1 MVSKNNYSEKMRK
14 IRPQKQR
21 FSIRKF
27 TVGAASVLIGLTFM
41 GVNNQEAQAD
51 TTVAPE
57 ESVKVE
63 SSTASD
69 ITETMDNVVNTED
82 QSVSTANQAEVM
94 SVEENNEV
102 ENDGTASGETGNEE
116 VKNDRSISAVET
128 NNVEEQTTNEAVT
141 YNAASTN
148 EDAAVNN
155 QNTNTTEINSVE
167 NTTPVEEVQVAENV
181 EENTAPGDVQ
191 PVETTESNIAS
202 VEETQAVENV
212 ETNTVPVEADQPI
225 ENVEDST
232 ISVEEVAPIED
243 ETKVENEAS
252 PIEESAVKENTTIQS
267 NAKEVQSKASVT
279 IQGTDADNY
288 PKKAGDLID
297 DNRYIYQILTL
308 NGTWNED
315 QPYSSN
321 KKLVLSV
328 NRNNLADENLYAYVT
343 DNGFTKILS
352 THTIQAGHFKNI
364 EVNNRKFLVINSGK
378 SNITINESET
388 SVGNAS
394 TVVGSTRIEYCLG
407 NSTDIDASSI
417 GEIIPVHTEQSVIK
431 YYYRDKDGKLVE
443 IPGTDKYP
451 NVNVSGWTGQEF
463 VVNSVD
469 QYKHLIDG
477 FYLDDSNIP
486 TGSFTGTL
494 SQFGDG
500 SYYKKVYYK
509 STNLTEGTIS
519 QLGVDFT
526 VVYRQIDASG
536 KMEVL
541 MYDGSNMT
549 KVIERQEVEA
559 GQSVKFSHNNYTAR
573 NPFVTDSAHEVQ
585 FVYKELGSLILV
597 DENGKE
603 IHPSVKFNNDKDDP
617 TKAGLTYTPVIEG
630 YITDIEFVT
639 PEDPGKDIKVVYR
652 LREDAKAT
660 ITIVDLDNLE
670 NNGGKV
676 AELNATGKVYSVIN
690 FVDLSTTLQDL
701 IDRGYV
707 VISND
712 FKPGTKFDVKDLEF
726 KIELKHGLEEINES
740 QSVDK
745 IINYV
750 DGVGNKLHDSVT
762 QTAIFKTNGYRDKV
776 TGKIVEV
783 TEVEHDDG
791 YLIAIEI
798 TNKDA
803 SLQWTSKTDVFES
816 IKSPDIVGYTTTQK
830 WSTADKV
837 DQDVKHR
844 VENIVYDKKA
854 QVGTITFW
862 DETSNKQLGST
873 INIAGNYREVINY
886 QIIEN
891 VLNSIKDYENNNYIL
906 VSNPLTYATT
916 FGDAEYNPGCN
927 DFRVILKHKI
937 AENTQNKE
945 VNRVIT
951 YVYADGP
958 NKDQEAANSVTQKV
972 TFIGTGQYD
981 FVDKAWIGDIVWTT
995 EAGDMNYTFA
1005 PVESPKVTGYGADRG
1020 IVEAKI
1026 VSGSSDN
1033 ITEEV
1038 LYYANQTGA
1047 SIQYIDDVTGLV
1059 IGRDEV
1065 QGKVDHQINWKQN
1078 HENVLNLF
1086 IESGYKLVSSDYEFG
1101 KDYYYS
1107 ADEAKNNFTIHLTRD
1122 LIIIDPTNPDSPA
1135 YGSED
1140 YIKEVIQEIQY
1151 VFENGSTAAESNKQ
1165 NIKFTAYGVVDKT
1178 TGKYVVL
1185 DENGKIVV
1193 DENKQPIEGTLTWKA
1208 DITDPKFAEVISPTL
1223 AGYTADKTWV
1233 SGSSV
1238 TENTPNKVIVVT
1250 YTANAA
1256 NAEIIYVDETTGKQL
1271 ETAVV
1276 DGKYNETINYSTAD
1290 KIKYYESL
1298 GYELVK
1304 DGYVGG
1310 EFGEDTKTF
1319 YVTFKHGIVVVN
1331 PETPGKPD
1339 EPINPDN
1346 PDGPKYPADSAN
1358 LNKDVTN
1365 TIHYVYADGTTAKP
1379 SHTQTLTFV
1388 GSGVIDK
1395 VTGQY
1400 VEVDEN
1406 GNVKLDENGNPIPG
1420 KLTWTASDGT
1430 TFIEVVS
1437 PTIVGYTP
1445 DKGVVN
1451 AVEGI
1456 NQDSKNLETTV
1467 IYTAN
1472 AANAEIIYVDE
1483 TTGKQLETAVVDG
1496 KYNETINYSTA
1507 DKIKYYESLGY
1518 ELVKDGYVGGEF
1530 GEDTKTFY
1538 VTFKHGVVHVHPDNP
1553 GKPGENIN
1561 PGGDV
1566 KYPTDSGVLNKDVTH
1581 TVHYVYADGT
1591 TAKPS
1596 HTQTLTFVGSGV
1608 IDKVTGQYVEVDE
1621 NGNVKLD
1628 ENGNPIPG
1636 KLTWTASDGTT
1647 FIEVVSPTI
1656 VGYTPDKGVVN
1667 AVEGINQD
1675 SKNSET
1681 TVIYTANAAKAEII
1695 YVDETTGKQL
1705 ETAVV
1710 NGKYNE
1716 TINYST
1722 LDKINYYESLG
1733 YELVKDGYIGGEFG
1747 EDTKTFYVR
1756 FKHGTVVV
1764 NPEAP
1769 GKPDEPINPD
1779 NPDGPKYPADSANLN
1794 KDVTN
1799 TIHYVYADGTTAKP
1813 SHTQTLTFVG
1823 SGVIDKVTG
1832 QYVEV
1837 DENGNVKLDE
1847 NGNPI
1852 PGKLTWTA
1860 SDGTTFIEVVSP
1872 TIVGYTPD
1880 KGVVNAVEGINQDS
1894 KNLETTVIY
1903 TANAANAEIIY
1914 VDETTGKQLETAV
1927 VDGKYNETINYST
1940 ADKIKYYES
1949 LGYEL
1954 VKDGYVGGEFGE
1966 DTKTF
1971 YVTFKHGTVTVTPD
1985 DKFTEEDPINPD
1997 NPDGP
2002 KYPFDSIALDKTIT
2016 RTIKYVY
2023 ADGTKAKDDVVQKL
2037 RFRGTAIID
2046 KVTGEVIILD
2056 KNGRKISDGIK
2067 WTALDGTTF
2076 IQVISPDIAGYT
2088 PDRKEIG
2095 SLENVDNNTDDII
2108 ETVVY
2113 NKDIVDPEEPKDP
2126 VYPEEPKDPVDP
2138 VDPEEPKDPEDPEDS
2153 KVPVQAET
2161 PTESTN
2167 DAPILPDQLST
2178 NTTIKEV
2185 ATVETKESGKAEAAT
2200 TEDVSLPQTGHK
2212 HSNAGLI
2219 GLGLA
2224 TIASLLGLAGTRKRK
2239 KD

>member
-69 ITETMDNVVNTED
+69 ITETMDNVVNTEE
-82 QSVSTANQAEVM
+82 QSISTTDNQTEVM
-94 SVEENNEV
+94 SAEENNEV
-102 ENDGTASGETGNEE
+102 ENDVTASGETGNEE
-116 VKNDRSISAVET
+116 VKNDRSIS
-128 NNVEEQTTNEAVT
+128 
-141 YNAASTN
+141 S
-148 EDAAVNN
+148 
-155 QNTNTTEINSVE
+155 
-167 NTTPVEEVQVAENV
+167 
-181 EENTAPGDVQ
+181 
-191 PVETTESNIAS
+191 
-202 VEETQAVENV
+202 
-212 ETNTVPVEADQPI
+212 VEADQPI
-225 ENVEDST
+225 E
-232 ISVEEVAPIED
+232 A

-252 PIEESAVKENTTIQS
+252 PIEESVVKENITIQS
-267 NAKEVQSKASVT
+267 NAKEVQSKAAVT
-279 IQGTDADNY
+279 ILGTDADNY
-288 PKKAGDLID
+288 PKKAGDLIG
-297 DNRYIYQILTL
+297 DNRYIYQILNL
-308 NGTWNED
+308 NGTSFV
-315 QPYSSN
+315 SSDN
-321 KKLVLSV
+321 KKLILSV
-328 NRNNLADENLYAYVT
+328 NRNNLSDDNLYAYVT
-343 DNGFTKILS
+343 DNSFTEILS

-364 EVNNRKFLVINSGK
+364 EVVNGWHTVKFLVVNSGK
-378 SNITINESET
+378 SNISINGSET
-388 SVGNAS
+388 PVGNAS

-407 NSTDIDASSI
+407 NSTSIDASSI
-417 GEIIPVHTEQSVIK
+417 GEIIPVYTEQSVIK
-431 YYYRDKDGKLVE
+431 YYYNQNGNLIE

-451 NVNVSGWTGQEF
+451 NVNVSGWTGQGF
-463 VVNSVD
+463 IVDNVD
-469 QYKHLIDG
+469 QYKQLING
-477 FYLDDSNIP
+477 FYLDASKLP

-500 SYYKKVYYK
+500 SYYKKVYYSAGDK
-509 STNLTEGTIS
+509 NEGTID
-519 QLGVDFT
+519 QLTVDFT
-526 VVYRQIDASG
+526 VVYRQIDATG

-541 MYDGSNMT
+541 MYDGKDMT
-549 KVIERQEVEA
+549 KVIESHTVEA
-559 GQSVKFSHNNYTAR
+559 GKSVNFSHNNYTAR

-630 YITDIEFVT
+630 YIADIEFVT

-740 QSVDK
+740 QSVNK

-981 FVDKAWIGDIVWTT
+981 SVDKAWISDIVWTT

-1185 DENGKIVV
+1185 DESGKIVV
-1193 DENKQPIEGTLTWKA
+1193 DENKQPIEGTLTWTA
-1208 DITDPKFAEVISPTL
+1208 DVTDPKFAEVISPTL

-1319 YVTFKHGIVVVN
+1319 YVTFKHG
-1331 PETPGKPD
+1331 
-1339 EPINPDN
+1339 
-1346 PDGPKYPADSAN
+1346 
-1358 LNKDVTN
+1358 
-1365 TIHYVYADGTTAKP
+1365 
-1379 SHTQTLTFV
+1379 
-1388 GSGVIDK
+1388 
-1395 VTGQY
+1395 
-1400 VEVDEN
+1400 
-1406 GNVKLDENGNPIPG
+1406 
-1420 KLTWTASDGT
+1420 
-1430 TFIEVVS
+1430 
-1437 PTIVGYTP
+1437 
-1445 DKGVVN
+1445 
-1451 AVEGI
+1451 
-1456 NQDSKNLETTV
+1456 
-1467 IYTAN
+1467 
-1472 AANAEIIYVDE
+1472 
-1483 TTGKQLETAVVDG
+1483 
-1496 KYNETINYSTA
+1496 
-1507 DKIKYYESLGY
+1507 
-1518 ELVKDGYVGGEF
+1518 
-1530 GEDTKTFY
+1530 
-1538 VTFKHGVVHVHPDNP
+1538 
-1553 GKPGENIN
+1553 
-1561 PGGDV
+1561 
-1566 KYPTDSGVLNKDVTH
+1566 
-1581 TVHYVYADGT
+1581 
-1591 TAKPS
+1591 
-1596 HTQTLTFVGSGV
+1596 
-1608 IDKVTGQYVEVDE
+1608 
-1621 NGNVKLD
+1621 
-1628 ENGNPIPG
+1628 
-1636 KLTWTASDGTT
+1636 
-1647 FIEVVSPTI
+1647 
-1656 VGYTPDKGVVN
+1656 
-1667 AVEGINQD
+1667 
-1675 SKNSET
+1675 
-1681 TVIYTANAAKAEII
+1681 
-1695 YVDETTGKQL
+1695 
-1705 ETAVV
+1705 
-1710 NGKYNE
+1710 
-1716 TINYST
+1716 
-1722 LDKINYYESLG
+1722 
-1733 YELVKDGYIGGEFG
+1733 
-1747 EDTKTFYVR
+1747 
-1756 FKHGTVVV
+1756 TVVV

-1860 SDGTTFIEVVSP
+1860 SDGTTFVEVVSP

-1880 KGVVNAVEGINQDS
+1880 KGVVNAVEGIN
-1894 KNLETTVIY
+1894 
-1903 TANAANAEIIY
+1903 
-1914 VDETTGKQLETAV
+1914 
-1927 VDGKYNETINYST
+1927 
-1940 ADKIKYYES
+1940 
-1949 LGYEL
+1949 
-1954 VKDGYVGGEFGE
+1954 
-1966 DTKTF
+1966 
-1971 YVTFKHGTVTVTPD
+1971 
-1985 DKFTEEDPINPD
+1985 
-1997 NPDGP
+1997 
-2002 KYPFDSIALDKTIT
+2002 
-2016 RTIKYVY
+2016 
-2023 ADGTKAKDDVVQKL
+2023 
-2037 RFRGTAIID
+2037 
-2046 KVTGEVIILD
+2046 
-2056 KNGRKISDGIK
+2056 
-2067 WTALDGTTF
+2067 
-2076 IQVISPDIAGYT
+2076 
-2088 PDRKEIG
+2088 
-2095 SLENVDNNTDDII
+2095 
-2108 ETVVY
+2108 
-2113 NKDIVDPEEPKDP
+2113 
-2126 VYPEEPKDPVDP
+2126 
-2138 VDPEEPKDPEDPEDS
+2138 
-2153 KVPVQAET
+2153 
-2161 PTESTN
+2161 
-2167 DAPILPDQLST
+2167 
-2178 NTTIKEV
+2178 
-2185 ATVETKESGKAEAAT
+2185 
-2200 TEDVSLPQTGHK
+2200 
-2212 HSNAGLI
+2212 
-2219 GLGLA
+2219 
-2224 TIASLLGLAGTRKRK
+2224 
-2239 KD
+2239 

>member
-1 MVSKNNYSEKMRK
+1 M
-14 IRPQKQR
+14 
-21 FSIRKF
+21 
-27 TVGAASVLIGLTFM
+27 
-41 GVNNQEAQAD
+41 
-51 TTVAPE
+51 
-57 ESVKVE
+57 
-63 SSTASD
+63 
-69 ITETMDNVVNTED
+69 
-82 QSVSTANQAEVM
+82 
-94 SVEENNEV
+94 
-102 ENDGTASGETGNEE
+102 
-116 VKNDRSISAVET
+116 
-128 NNVEEQTTNEAVT
+128 
-141 YNAASTN
+141 
-148 EDAAVNN
+148 
-155 QNTNTTEINSVE
+155 
-167 NTTPVEEVQVAENV
+167 
-181 EENTAPGDVQ
+181 
-191 PVETTESNIAS
+191 
-202 VEETQAVENV
+202 
-212 ETNTVPVEADQPI
+212 
-225 ENVEDST
+225 
-232 ISVEEVAPIED
+232 
-243 ETKVENEAS
+243 
-252 PIEESAVKENTTIQS
+252 
-267 NAKEVQSKASVT
+267 
-279 IQGTDADNY
+279 
-288 PKKAGDLID
+288 
-297 DNRYIYQILTL
+297 
-308 NGTWNED
+308 
-315 QPYSSN
+315 
-321 KKLVLSV
+321 
-328 NRNNLADENLYAYVT
+328 
-343 DNGFTKILS
+343 
-352 THTIQAGHFKNI
+352 
-364 EVNNRKFLVINSGK
+364 
-378 SNITINESET
+378 
-388 SVGNAS
+388 
-394 TVVGSTRIEYCLG
+394 
-407 NSTDIDASSI
+407 
-417 GEIIPVHTEQSVIK
+417 
-431 YYYRDKDGKLVE
+431 
-443 IPGTDKYP
+443 
-451 NVNVSGWTGQEF
+451 
-463 VVNSVD
+463 
-469 QYKHLIDG
+469 
-477 FYLDDSNIP
+477 
-486 TGSFTGTL
+486 
-494 SQFGDG
+494 
-500 SYYKKVYYK
+500 
-509 STNLTEGTIS
+509 
-519 QLGVDFT
+519 
-526 VVYRQIDASG
+526 
-536 KMEVL
+536 
-541 MYDGSNMT
+541 
-549 KVIERQEVEA
+549 
-559 GQSVKFSHNNYTAR
+559 
-573 NPFVTDSAHEVQ
+573 
-585 FVYKELGSLILV
+585 
-597 DENGKE
+597 
-603 IHPSVKFNNDKDDP
+603 
-617 TKAGLTYTPVIEG
+617 
-630 YITDIEFVT
+630 
-639 PEDPGKDIKVVYR
+639 
-652 LREDAKAT
+652 
-660 ITIVDLDNLE
+660 
-670 NNGGKV
+670 
-676 AELNATGKVYSVIN
+676 
-690 FVDLSTTLQDL
+690 
-701 IDRGYV
+701 
-707 VISND
+707 
-712 FKPGTKFDVKDLEF
+712 
-726 KIELKHGLEEINES
+726 
-740 QSVDK
+740 
-745 IINYV
+745 
-750 DGVGNKLHDSVT
+750 
-762 QTAIFKTNGYRDKV
+762 
-776 TGKIVEV
+776 
-783 TEVEHDDG
+783 
-791 YLIAIEI
+791 
-798 TNKDA
+798 
-803 SLQWTSKTDVFES
+803 
-816 IKSPDIVGYTTTQK
+816 
-830 WSTADKV
+830 
-837 DQDVKHR
+837 
-844 VENIVYDKKA
+844 
-854 QVGTITFW
+854 
-862 DETSNKQLGST
+862 
-873 INIAGNYREVINY
+873 
-886 QIIEN
+886 
-891 VLNSIKDYENNNYIL
+891 
-906 VSNPLTYATT
+906 
-916 FGDAEYNPGCN
+916 
-927 DFRVILKHKI
+927 
-937 AENTQNKE
+937 
-945 VNRVIT
+945 IT

-958 NKDQEAANSVTQKV
+958 NKGQEAANSVTQKV

-995 EAGDMNYTFA
+995 EAGDINYTFA

-1165 NIKFTAYGVVDKT
+1165 HINFTAYGVVDKT

-1193 DENKQPIEGTLTWKA
+1193 DENKQPIEGTLTWTA
-1208 DITDPKFAEVISPTL
+1208 DVTDPKFAEVISPTL

-1271 ETAVV
+1271 ENVVV

-1319 YVTFKHGIVVVN
+1319 YVTFKHGTVVVN

-1365 TIHYVYADGTTAKP
+1365 TIHYVYADGTIAKP

-1406 GNVKLDENGNPIPG
+1406 GNVKFDADGNPIPG
-1420 KLTWTASDGT
+1420 KLTWTANDGT

-1472 AANAEIIYVDE
+1472 AAKAEIIYVDE

-1518 ELVKDGYVGGEF
+1518 KLVKDGYVGGEF

-1596 HTQTLTFVGSGV
+1596 HTQTLTFIGSGV
-1608 IDKVTGQYVEVDE
+1608 IDKVTGQYIEVDE
-1621 NGNVKLD
+1621 
-1628 ENGNPIPG
+1628 
-1636 KLTWTASDGTT
+1636 T
-1647 FIEVVSPTI
+1647 
-1656 VGYTPDKGVVN
+1656 
-1667 AVEGINQD
+1667 
-1675 SKNSET
+1675 
-1681 TVIYTANAAKAEII
+1681 
-1695 YVDETTGKQL
+1695 
-1705 ETAVV
+1705 
-1710 NGKYNE
+1710 
-1716 TINYST
+1716 
-1722 LDKINYYESLG
+1722 
-1733 YELVKDGYIGGEFG
+1733 
-1747 EDTKTFYVR
+1747 
-1756 FKHGTVVV
+1756 
-1764 NPEAP
+1764 
-1769 GKPDEPINPD
+1769 
-1779 NPDGPKYPADSANLN
+1779 
-1794 KDVTN
+1794 
-1799 TIHYVYADGTTAKP
+1799 
-1813 SHTQTLTFVG
+1813 
-1823 SGVIDKVTG
+1823 
-1832 QYVEV
+1832 
-1837 DENGNVKLDE
+1837 GNVKLDE

-1894 KNLETTVIY
+1894 KNLETTVVY
-1903 TANAANAEIIY
+1903 TANAAKAEIIY
-1914 VDETTGKQLETAV
+1914 VDESTGKQLENVV

-1971 YVTFKHGTVTVTPD
+1971 YVTFKHGTVVVNPETPGKPDEPINPDNPDGPKYPADSANLNKDVTNTIHYVYADGTIAKPSHTQTLTFVGSGVIDKVTGQYVEVDENGNVKFDADGNPIPGKLTWTANDGTTFIEVVSPTIVGYTPDKGVVNAVEGINQDSKNLETTVVYTANAAKAEIIYVDESTGKQLENVVVDGKYNETINYSTADKINYYESLGYELVKDGYVGGEFGEDTKTFYVTFKHGTVTVTPD
-1985 DKFTEEDPINPD
+1985 DRFTEEDPINPD

-2126 VYPEEPKDPVDP
+2126 VDPEEPKDPVDP
-2138 VDPEEPKDPEDPEDS
+2138 EEPKDPVDPEEPEEPTDPEEPEEPKDPEDPEDS

-2185 ATVETKESGKAEAAT
+2185 ATVENKESGKVEAAT

>member
-69 ITETMDNVVNTED
+69 ITETMDNVVNTEE
-82 QSVSTANQAEVM
+82 QSISTTDNQTEVM
-94 SVEENNEV
+94 SAEENNEV
-102 ENDGTASGETGNEE
+102 ENDVTASGETGNEE
-116 VKNDRSISAVET
+116 VKNDRSISSVET
-128 NNVEEQTTNEAVT
+128 DNVDKQATNEVVT
-141 YNAASTN
+141 YNAESINGDT
-148 EDAAVNN
+148 AVKN
-155 QNTNTTEINSVE
+155 QNTNTTETNLVE
-167 NTTPVEEVQVAENV
+167 NTTPVEEAQAV
-181 EENTAPGDVQ
+181 EDVEKNAASVDVQ
-191 PVETTESNIAS
+191 PVESVESNTVS
-202 VEETQAVENV
+202 VEETQPAEKVEN
-212 ETNTVPVEADQPI
+212 NTVSVEADQPI
-225 ENVEDST
+225 E
-232 ISVEEVAPIED
+232 A

-252 PIEESAVKENTTIQS
+252 PIEESVVKENTTIQS
-267 NAKEVQSKASVT
+267 NAKEVQSKAAVT
-279 IQGTDADNY
+279 ILGTDADNY
-288 PKKAGDLID
+288 PKKAGDLIG
-297 DNRYIYQILTL
+297 DNRYIYQILNL
-308 NGTWNED
+308 NGTSFV
-315 QPYSSN
+315 SSDN
-321 KKLVLSV
+321 KKLILSV
-328 NRNNLADENLYAYVT
+328 NRNNLSDDNLYAYVT
-343 DNGFTKILS
+343 DNSFTEILS

-364 EVNNRKFLVINSGK
+364 EVVNGWHTVKFLVVNSGK
-378 SNITINESET
+378 SNISINGSET
-388 SVGNAS
+388 PVGNAS

-407 NSTDIDASSI
+407 NSTSIDASSI
-417 GEIIPVHTEQSVIK
+417 GEIIPVYTEQSVIK
-431 YYYRDKDGKLVE
+431 YYYNQNGNLIE
-443 IPGTDKYP
+443 IPDTDKYP
-451 NVNVSGWTGQEF
+451 NVNVSGWTGQGF
-463 VVNSVD
+463 IVDNVD
-469 QYKHLIDG
+469 QYKQLING
-477 FYLDDSNIP
+477 FYLDASKLP

-500 SYYKKVYYK
+500 SYYKKVYYSAGDK
-509 STNLTEGTIS
+509 DEGTID
-519 QLGVDFT
+519 QLKVDFT
-526 VVYRQIDASG
+526 VVYRQIDAIG

-541 MYDGSNMT
+541 MYDGKDMT
-549 KVIERQEVEA
+549 KVIESHTVEA
-559 GQSVKFSHNNYTAR
+559 GKSVNFSHNNYTAR

-630 YITDIEFVT
+630 YIADIEFVT

-1208 DITDPKFAEVISPTL
+1208 DITDPKFAEVVSPTIN
-1223 AGYTADKTWV
+1223 GYTPNKDLISA
-1233 SGSSV
+1233 SSV

-1256 NAEIIYVDETTGKQL
+1256 KAEIIYVDETTGKQLETAVVDGKYNDTINYSTADKIKYYESLGYELVKDSYVGGEFSEDTKTFYVTFKHGVVHVHPDNPGKPGENINPGGDVKYPTDSGVLNKDVTHTVHYIYADGTTAKPSHTQTLTFTGSGHINKVTGEYVEVDEEGNIKLDSDGKPIPGKLNWMSALGNSFLAVPSPIITGHTPSHTEINGVENVAHDSENYVYTVTYTANAAKAEIIYVDETTGKQL

-1319 YVTFKHGIVVVN
+1319 YVTFKHGTVVVN

-1379 SHTQTLTFV
+1379 SHTQTLTFI

-1430 TFIEVVS
+1430 TFVEVVS

-1472 AANAEIIYVDE
+1472 AA
-1483 TTGKQLETAVVDG
+1483 K
-1496 KYNETINYSTA
+1496 
-1507 DKIKYYESLGY
+1507 
-1518 ELVKDGYVGGEF
+1518 
-1530 GEDTKTFY
+1530 
-1538 VTFKHGVVHVHPDNP
+1538 
-1553 GKPGENIN
+1553 
-1561 PGGDV
+1561 
-1566 KYPTDSGVLNKDVTH
+1566 
-1581 TVHYVYADGT
+1581 
-1591 TAKPS
+1591 
-1596 HTQTLTFVGSGV
+1596 
-1608 IDKVTGQYVEVDE
+1608 
-1621 NGNVKLD
+1621 
-1628 ENGNPIPG
+1628 
-1636 KLTWTASDGTT
+1636 
-1647 FIEVVSPTI
+1647 
-1656 VGYTPDKGVVN
+1656 
-1667 AVEGINQD
+1667 
-1675 SKNSET
+1675 
-1681 TVIYTANAAKAEII
+1681 
-1695 YVDETTGKQL
+1695 
-1705 ETAVV
+1705 
-1710 NGKYNE
+1710 
-1716 TINYST
+1716 
-1722 LDKINYYESLG
+1722 
-1733 YELVKDGYIGGEFG
+1733 
-1747 EDTKTFYVR
+1747 
-1756 FKHGTVVV
+1756 
-1764 NPEAP
+1764 
-1769 GKPDEPINPD
+1769 
-1779 NPDGPKYPADSANLN
+1779 
-1794 KDVTN
+1794 
-1799 TIHYVYADGTTAKP
+1799 
-1813 SHTQTLTFVG
+1813 
-1823 SGVIDKVTG
+1823 
-1832 QYVEV
+1832 
-1837 DENGNVKLDE
+1837 
-1847 NGNPI
+1847 
-1852 PGKLTWTA
+1852 
-1860 SDGTTFIEVVSP
+1860 
-1872 TIVGYTPD
+1872 
-1880 KGVVNAVEGINQDS
+1880 
-1894 KNLETTVIY
+1894 
-1903 TANAANAEIIY
+1903 AEIIY

-2056 KNGRKISDGIK
+2056 ENGRKISDGIK

-2113 NKDIVDPEEPKDP
+2113 NKDIVDLEEPKDPVDPEEPKDP
-2126 VYPEEPKDPVDP
+2126 VDPEEPKDP

>member
-41 GVNNQEAQAD
+41 GINNQEVQAD

-63 SSTASD
+63 SRTSSD
-69 ITETMDNVVNTED
+69 ITEKIESGVNTEE
-82 QSVSTANQAEVM
+82 QSVSTANKTEVM

-102 ENDGTASGETGNEE
+102 ENDVTASSETGNEE
-116 VKNDRSISAVET
+116 VKNDQSISSVET
-128 NNVEEQTTNEAVT
+128 NNVEEQTTNEVVT

-148 EDAAVNN
+148 GDTAVNN
-155 QNTNTTEINSVE
+155 KNTNTTETNFVE
-167 NTTPVEEVQVAENV
+167 NTTPVEEVQAVENV
-181 EENTAPGDVQ
+181 EENTA
-191 PVETTESNIAS
+191 
-202 VEETQAVENV
+202 
-212 ETNTVPVEADQPI
+212 PVEADQPI

-232 ISVEEVAPIED
+232 TSVEEVAPIEA
-243 ETKVENEAS
+243 ETKIENEAS

-279 IQGTDADNY
+279 IQGTDAEKY
-288 PKKAGDLID
+288 PKEAEKLID
-297 DNRYIYQILTL
+297 KDKYIYQILNL
-308 NGTWNED
+308 NNTSMW
-315 QPYSSN
+315 SSDN
-321 KKLVLSV
+321 KKLILSV
-328 NRNNLADENLYAYVT
+328 NRNNLNDDNLYAYVT
-343 DNGFTKILS
+343 DNGFTQILS

-364 EVNNRKFLVINSGK
+364 EINNGRYNVKFLVVNSGK
-378 SNITINESET
+378 SDVTINENKT
-388 SVGNAS
+388 PVGNAS

-417 GEIIPVHTEQSVIK
+417 GEIIPVYTEQSVIK

-463 VVNSVD
+463 VVNNVD

-486 TGSFTGTL
+486 SGSFTGTL
-494 SQFGDG
+494 SQFGNG
-500 SYYKKVYYK
+500 SYYKKVYYQ

-526 VVYRQIDASG
+526 VVYRQIDATG

-541 MYDGSNMT
+541 MYDGSDMT
-549 KVIERQEVEA
+549 KLIERQEVEA

-630 YITDIEFVT
+630 YIADIEFVT

-972 TFIGTGQYD
+972 TFTGTGQYD

-1193 DENKQPIEGTLTWKA
+1193 DENKQPIEGTLTWTA
-1208 DITDPKFAEVISPTL
+1208 DVTDPKFAEVISPTL

-1319 YVTFKHGIVVVN
+1319 YVTFKHGTVVVN

-1365 TIHYVYADGTTAKP
+1365 TIHYVYADGTIAKP

-1400 VEVDEN
+1400 VEIDEN
-1406 GNVKLDENGNPIPG
+1406 GNVKLDANGNPILG

-1437 PTIVGYTP
+1437 PTIVGYSP
-1445 DKGVVN
+1445 DKGVVS

-1472 AANAEIIYVDE
+1472 AA
-1483 TTGKQLETAVVDG
+1483 K
-1496 KYNETINYSTA
+1496 
-1507 DKIKYYESLGY
+1507 
-1518 ELVKDGYVGGEF
+1518 
-1530 GEDTKTFY
+1530 
-1538 VTFKHGVVHVHPDNP
+1538 
-1553 GKPGENIN
+1553 
-1561 PGGDV
+1561 
-1566 KYPTDSGVLNKDVTH
+1566 
-1581 TVHYVYADGT
+1581 
-1591 TAKPS
+1591 
-1596 HTQTLTFVGSGV
+1596 
-1608 IDKVTGQYVEVDE
+1608 
-1621 NGNVKLD
+1621 
-1628 ENGNPIPG
+1628 
-1636 KLTWTASDGTT
+1636 
-1647 FIEVVSPTI
+1647 
-1656 VGYTPDKGVVN
+1656 
-1667 AVEGINQD
+1667 
-1675 SKNSET
+1675 
-1681 TVIYTANAAKAEII
+1681 
-1695 YVDETTGKQL
+1695 
-1705 ETAVV
+1705 
-1710 NGKYNE
+1710 
-1716 TINYST
+1716 
-1722 LDKINYYESLG
+1722 
-1733 YELVKDGYIGGEFG
+1733 
-1747 EDTKTFYVR
+1747 
-1756 FKHGTVVV
+1756 
-1764 NPEAP
+1764 
-1769 GKPDEPINPD
+1769 
-1779 NPDGPKYPADSANLN
+1779 
-1794 KDVTN
+1794 
-1799 TIHYVYADGTTAKP
+1799 
-1813 SHTQTLTFVG
+1813 
-1823 SGVIDKVTG
+1823 
-1832 QYVEV
+1832 
-1837 DENGNVKLDE
+1837 
-1847 NGNPI
+1847 
-1852 PGKLTWTA
+1852 
-1860 SDGTTFIEVVSP
+1860 
-1872 TIVGYTPD
+1872 
-1880 KGVVNAVEGINQDS
+1880 
-1894 KNLETTVIY
+1894 
-1903 TANAANAEIIY
+1903 AEIIY

-2056 KNGRKISDGIK
+2056 EDGRKISDGIK

-2126 VYPEEPKDPVDP
+2126 VDPEEPKDPV
-2138 VDPEEPKDPEDPEDS
+2138 DPEDS

-2185 ATVETKESGKAEAAT
+2185 ATVENKESGKVEAAT

>member
-41 GVNNQEAQAD
+41 GINNQEVQAD

-69 ITETMDNVVNTED
+69 ITEKIESVVNTED

-1208 DITDPKFAEVISPTL
+1208 DVTDPKFAEVISPTL

-1256 NAEIIYVDETTGKQL
+1256 KAEIIYVDETTGKQL

-1319 YVTFKHGIVVVN
+1319 YVTFKHGTVVVN

-1406 GNVKLDENGNPIPG
+1406 GNVKLDENSNPILG

-1445 DKGVVN
+1445 DKGIVN

-1456 NQDSKNLETTV
+1456 NQDSKNL
-1467 IYTAN
+1467 
-1472 AANAEIIYVDE
+1472 
-1483 TTGKQLETAVVDG
+1483 
-1496 KYNETINYSTA
+1496 
-1507 DKIKYYESLGY
+1507 
-1518 ELVKDGYVGGEF
+1518 
-1530 GEDTKTFY
+1530 
-1538 VTFKHGVVHVHPDNP
+1538 
-1553 GKPGENIN
+1553 
-1561 PGGDV
+1561 
-1566 KYPTDSGVLNKDVTH
+1566 
-1581 TVHYVYADGT
+1581 
-1591 TAKPS
+1591 
-1596 HTQTLTFVGSGV
+1596 
-1608 IDKVTGQYVEVDE
+1608 
-1621 NGNVKLD
+1621 
-1628 ENGNPIPG
+1628 
-1636 KLTWTASDGTT
+1636 
-1647 FIEVVSPTI
+1647 
-1656 VGYTPDKGVVN
+1656 
-1667 AVEGINQD
+1667 
-1675 SKNSET
+1675 ET

-1710 NGKYNE
+1710 E
-1716 TINYST
+1716 
-1722 LDKINYYESLG
+1722 
-1733 YELVKDGYIGGEFG
+1733 
-1747 EDTKTFYVR
+1747 
-1756 FKHGTVVV
+1756 
-1764 NPEAP
+1764 
-1769 GKPDEPINPD
+1769 
-1779 NPDGPKYPADSANLN
+1779 
-1794 KDVTN
+1794 
-1799 TIHYVYADGTTAKP
+1799 
-1813 SHTQTLTFVG
+1813 
-1823 SGVIDKVTG
+1823 
-1832 QYVEV
+1832 
-1837 DENGNVKLDE
+1837 
-1847 NGNPI
+1847 
-1852 PGKLTWTA
+1852 
-1860 SDGTTFIEVVSP
+1860 
-1872 TIVGYTPD
+1872 
-1880 KGVVNAVEGINQDS
+1880 
-1894 KNLETTVIY
+1894 
-1903 TANAANAEIIY
+1903 
-1914 VDETTGKQLETAV
+1914 
-1927 VDGKYNETINYST
+1927 GKYNETINYST

-2056 KNGRKISDGIK
+2056 ENGRKISDGIK

-2076 IQVISPDIAGYT
+2076 IEVISPDIAGYT

-2095 SLENVDNNTDDII
+2095 SLENVDSNTDDII

-2126 VYPEEPKDPVDP
+2126 VDPEEPKDP
-2138 VDPEEPKDPEDPEDS
+2138 VDPEEPKDPVDPEEPKDPVDPEEPKDPVDSENPEDS

-2161 PTESTN
+2161 PTESPN

-2224 TIASLLGLAGTRKRK
+2224 TIASILGLAGTRKRK

>member
-1 MVSKNNYSEKMRK
+1 M
-14 IRPQKQR
+14 
-21 FSIRKF
+21 
-27 TVGAASVLIGLTFM
+27 
-41 GVNNQEAQAD
+41 
-51 TTVAPE
+51 
-57 ESVKVE
+57 
-63 SSTASD
+63 
-69 ITETMDNVVNTED
+69 
-82 QSVSTANQAEVM
+82 
-94 SVEENNEV
+94 
-102 ENDGTASGETGNEE
+102 
-116 VKNDRSISAVET
+116 
-128 NNVEEQTTNEAVT
+128 
-141 YNAASTN
+141 
-148 EDAAVNN
+148 
-155 QNTNTTEINSVE
+155 
-167 NTTPVEEVQVAENV
+167 
-181 EENTAPGDVQ
+181 
-191 PVETTESNIAS
+191 
-202 VEETQAVENV
+202 
-212 ETNTVPVEADQPI
+212 
-225 ENVEDST
+225 
-232 ISVEEVAPIED
+232 
-243 ETKVENEAS
+243 
-252 PIEESAVKENTTIQS
+252 
-267 NAKEVQSKASVT
+267 
-279 IQGTDADNY
+279 
-288 PKKAGDLID
+288 
-297 DNRYIYQILTL
+297 
-308 NGTWNED
+308 
-315 QPYSSN
+315 
-321 KKLVLSV
+321 
-328 NRNNLADENLYAYVT
+328 
-343 DNGFTKILS
+343 
-352 THTIQAGHFKNI
+352 
-364 EVNNRKFLVINSGK
+364 
-378 SNITINESET
+378 
-388 SVGNAS
+388 
-394 TVVGSTRIEYCLG
+394 
-407 NSTDIDASSI
+407 
-417 GEIIPVHTEQSVIK
+417 
-431 YYYRDKDGKLVE
+431 
-443 IPGTDKYP
+443 
-451 NVNVSGWTGQEF
+451 
-463 VVNSVD
+463 
-469 QYKHLIDG
+469 
-477 FYLDDSNIP
+477 
-486 TGSFTGTL
+486 
-494 SQFGDG
+494 
-500 SYYKKVYYK
+500 
-509 STNLTEGTIS
+509 
-519 QLGVDFT
+519 
-526 VVYRQIDASG
+526 
-536 KMEVL
+536 
-541 MYDGSNMT
+541 
-549 KVIERQEVEA
+549 
-559 GQSVKFSHNNYTAR
+559 
-573 NPFVTDSAHEVQ
+573 
-585 FVYKELGSLILV
+585 
-597 DENGKE
+597 
-603 IHPSVKFNNDKDDP
+603 
-617 TKAGLTYTPVIEG
+617 
-630 YITDIEFVT
+630 
-639 PEDPGKDIKVVYR
+639 
-652 LREDAKAT
+652 
-660 ITIVDLDNLE
+660 
-670 NNGGKV
+670 
-676 AELNATGKVYSVIN
+676 
-690 FVDLSTTLQDL
+690 
-701 IDRGYV
+701 
-707 VISND
+707 
-712 FKPGTKFDVKDLEF
+712 
-726 KIELKHGLEEINES
+726 
-740 QSVDK
+740 
-745 IINYV
+745 
-750 DGVGNKLHDSVT
+750 
-762 QTAIFKTNGYRDKV
+762 
-776 TGKIVEV
+776 
-783 TEVEHDDG
+783 
-791 YLIAIEI
+791 
-798 TNKDA
+798 
-803 SLQWTSKTDVFES
+803 
-816 IKSPDIVGYTTTQK
+816 
-830 WSTADKV
+830 
-837 DQDVKHR
+837 
-844 VENIVYDKKA
+844 
-854 QVGTITFW
+854 
-862 DETSNKQLGST
+862 
-873 INIAGNYREVINY
+873 
-886 QIIEN
+886 
-891 VLNSIKDYENNNYIL
+891 
-906 VSNPLTYATT
+906 
-916 FGDAEYNPGCN
+916 
-927 DFRVILKHKI
+927 
-937 AENTQNKE
+937 
-945 VNRVIT
+945 IT

-1059 IGRDEV
+1059 IGGDEV

-1319 YVTFKHGIVVVN
+1319 YVTFKHG
-1331 PETPGKPD
+1331 
-1339 EPINPDN
+1339 
-1346 PDGPKYPADSAN
+1346 
-1358 LNKDVTN
+1358 
-1365 TIHYVYADGTTAKP
+1365 
-1379 SHTQTLTFV
+1379 
-1388 GSGVIDK
+1388 
-1395 VTGQY
+1395 
-1400 VEVDEN
+1400 
-1406 GNVKLDENGNPIPG
+1406 
-1420 KLTWTASDGT
+1420 
-1430 TFIEVVS
+1430 
-1437 PTIVGYTP
+1437 
-1445 DKGVVN
+1445 
-1451 AVEGI
+1451 
-1456 NQDSKNLETTV
+1456 
-1467 IYTAN
+1467 
-1472 AANAEIIYVDE
+1472 
-1483 TTGKQLETAVVDG
+1483 
-1496 KYNETINYSTA
+1496 
-1507 DKIKYYESLGY
+1507 
-1518 ELVKDGYVGGEF
+1518 
-1530 GEDTKTFY
+1530 
-1538 VTFKHGVVHVHPDNP
+1538 
-1553 GKPGENIN
+1553 
-1561 PGGDV
+1561 
-1566 KYPTDSGVLNKDVTH
+1566 
-1581 TVHYVYADGT
+1581 
-1591 TAKPS
+1591 
-1596 HTQTLTFVGSGV
+1596 
-1608 IDKVTGQYVEVDE
+1608 
-1621 NGNVKLD
+1621 
-1628 ENGNPIPG
+1628 
-1636 KLTWTASDGTT
+1636 
-1647 FIEVVSPTI
+1647 
-1656 VGYTPDKGVVN
+1656 
-1667 AVEGINQD
+1667 
-1675 SKNSET
+1675 
-1681 TVIYTANAAKAEII
+1681 
-1695 YVDETTGKQL
+1695 
-1705 ETAVV
+1705 
-1710 NGKYNE
+1710 
-1716 TINYST
+1716 
-1722 LDKINYYESLG
+1722 
-1733 YELVKDGYIGGEFG
+1733 
-1747 EDTKTFYVR
+1747 
-1756 FKHGTVVV
+1756 TVVV

-1860 SDGTTFIEVVSP
+1860 SDGTTFVEVVSP

-1903 TANAANAEIIY
+1903 TANAAKAEIIY

-2126 VYPEEPKDPVDP
+2126 VDPEEPKDPVDPEEPKDP

-2212 HSNAGLI
+2212 HSNAGRI

>member
-69 ITETMDNVVNTED
+69 ITETMDNVVNTEE
-82 QSVSTANQAEVM
+82 QSISTTDNQTEVM
-94 SVEENNEV
+94 SAEENNEV
-102 ENDGTASGETGNEE
+102 ENDVTASGETGNEE
-116 VKNDRSISAVET
+116 VKNDRSISSVET
-128 NNVEEQTTNEAVT
+128 DNVDKQATNEVVT
-141 YNAASTN
+141 YNAESINGDT
-148 EDAAVNN
+148 AVKN
-155 QNTNTTEINSVE
+155 QNTNTTETNLVE
-167 NTTPVEEVQVAENV
+167 NTTPVEEAQAV
-181 EENTAPGDVQ
+181 EDVEKNAASVDVQ
-191 PVETTESNIAS
+191 PVESVESNTVS
-202 VEETQAVENV
+202 VEETQPAEKVEN
-212 ETNTVPVEADQPI
+212 NTVSVEADQPI
-225 ENVEDST
+225 E
-232 ISVEEVAPIED
+232 A

-252 PIEESAVKENTTIQS
+252 PIEESVVKENTTIQS
-267 NAKEVQSKASVT
+267 NAKEVQSKAAVT
-279 IQGTDADNY
+279 ILGTDADNY
-288 PKKAGDLID
+288 PKKAGDLIG
-297 DNRYIYQILTL
+297 DNRYIYQILNL
-308 NGTWNED
+308 NGTSFV
-315 QPYSSN
+315 SSDN
-321 KKLVLSV
+321 KKLILSV
-328 NRNNLADENLYAYVT
+328 NRNNLSDDNLYAYVT
-343 DNGFTKILS
+343 DNSFTEILS

-364 EVNNRKFLVINSGK
+364 EVVNGWHTVKFLVVNSGK
-378 SNITINESET
+378 SNISINGSET
-388 SVGNAS
+388 PVGNAS
-394 TVVGSTRIEYCLG
+394 TVVGSTRICLG
-407 NSTDIDASSI
+407 NSTSIDASSI
-417 GEIIPVHTEQSVIK
+417 GEIIPVYTEQSVIK
-431 YYYRDKDGKLVE
+431 YYYNQNGNLIE
-443 IPGTDKYP
+443 IPDTDKYP
-451 NVNVSGWTGQEF
+451 NVNVSGWTGQGF
-463 VVNSVD
+463 IVDNVD
-469 QYKHLIDG
+469 QYKQLING
-477 FYLDDSNIP
+477 FYLDASKLP

-500 SYYKKVYYK
+500 SYYKKVYYSAGDK
-509 STNLTEGTIS
+509 DEGTID
-519 QLGVDFT
+519 QLKVDFT
-526 VVYRQIDASG
+526 VVYRQIDATG

-541 MYDGSNMT
+541 MYDGKDMT
-549 KVIERQEVEA
+549 KVIESHTVEA
-559 GQSVKFSHNNYTAR
+559 GKSVNFSHNNYTAR

-630 YITDIEFVT
+630 YIADIEFVT

-1319 YVTFKHGIVVVN
+1319 YVTFKHGMVVVN

-1430 TFIEVVS
+1430 TFVEVVS

-1472 AANAEIIYVDE
+1472 AAKAEIIYVDE
-1483 TTGKQLETAVVDG
+1483 STGKQLETAVVDG

-1530 GEDTKTFY
+1530 GE
-1538 VTFKHGVVHVHPDNP
+1538 
-1553 GKPGENIN
+1553 E
-1561 PGGDV
+1561 
-1566 KYPTDSGVLNKDVTH
+1566 
-1581 TVHYVYADGT
+1581 
-1591 TAKPS
+1591 
-1596 HTQTLTFVGSGV
+1596 
-1608 IDKVTGQYVEVDE
+1608 
-1621 NGNVKLD
+1621 
-1628 ENGNPIPG
+1628 
-1636 KLTWTASDGTT
+1636 
-1647 FIEVVSPTI
+1647 
-1656 VGYTPDKGVVN
+1656 
-1667 AVEGINQD
+1667 
-1675 SKNSET
+1675 
-1681 TVIYTANAAKAEII
+1681 
-1695 YVDETTGKQL
+1695 
-1705 ETAVV
+1705 
-1710 NGKYNE
+1710 
-1716 TINYST
+1716 
-1722 LDKINYYESLG
+1722 
-1733 YELVKDGYIGGEFG
+1733 
-1747 EDTKTFYVR
+1747 
-1756 FKHGTVVV
+1756 
-1764 NPEAP
+1764 
-1769 GKPDEPINPD
+1769 
-1779 NPDGPKYPADSANLN
+1779 
-1794 KDVTN
+1794 
-1799 TIHYVYADGTTAKP
+1799 
-1813 SHTQTLTFVG
+1813 
-1823 SGVIDKVTG
+1823 
-1832 QYVEV
+1832 
-1837 DENGNVKLDE
+1837 
-1847 NGNPI
+1847 
-1852 PGKLTWTA
+1852 
-1860 SDGTTFIEVVSP
+1860 
-1872 TIVGYTPD
+1872 
-1880 KGVVNAVEGINQDS
+1880 
-1894 KNLETTVIY
+1894 
-1903 TANAANAEIIY
+1903 
-1914 VDETTGKQLETAV
+1914 
-1927 VDGKYNETINYST
+1927 
-1940 ADKIKYYES
+1940 
-1949 LGYEL
+1949 
-1954 VKDGYVGGEFGE
+1954 
-1966 DTKTF
+1966 TKTF

-2126 VYPEEPKDPVDP
+2126 VDPEEPKDPVDP
-2138 VDPEEPKDPEDPEDS
+2138 EEPKDPVDPEEPEEPTDPEEPEEPKDPEDPEDS

-2185 ATVETKESGKAEAAT
+2185 ATVENKESGKVEAAT

>member
-69 ITETMDNVVNTED
+69 ITETMDNVVNTEE
-82 QSVSTANQAEVM
+82 QSISTTDNQTEVM
-94 SVEENNEV
+94 SAEENNEV
-102 ENDGTASGETGNEE
+102 ENDVTASGETGNEE
-116 VKNDRSISAVET
+116 VKNDRSISSVET
-128 NNVEEQTTNEAVT
+128 DNVDKQATNEVVT
-141 YNAASTN
+141 YNAESINGDT
-148 EDAAVNN
+148 AVKN
-155 QNTNTTEINSVE
+155 QNTNTTETNLVE
-167 NTTPVEEVQVAENV
+167 NTTPVEEAQAV
-181 EENTAPGDVQ
+181 EDVEKNAASVDVQ
-191 PVETTESNIAS
+191 PVESVESNTVS
-202 VEETQAVENV
+202 VEETQPAEKVEN
-212 ETNTVPVEADQPI
+212 NTVSVEADQPI
-225 ENVEDST
+225 E
-232 ISVEEVAPIED
+232 A

-252 PIEESAVKENTTIQS
+252 PIEESVVKENTTIQS
-267 NAKEVQSKASVT
+267 NAKEVQSKAAVT
-279 IQGTDADNY
+279 ILGTDADNY
-288 PKKAGDLID
+288 PKKAGDLIG
-297 DNRYIYQILTL
+297 DNRYIYQILNL
-308 NGTWNED
+308 NGTSFV
-315 QPYSSN
+315 SSDN
-321 KKLVLSV
+321 KKLILSV
-328 NRNNLADENLYAYVT
+328 NRNNLSDDNLYAYVT
-343 DNGFTKILS
+343 DNSFTEILS

-364 EVNNRKFLVINSGK
+364 EVVNGWHTVKFLVVNSGK
-378 SNITINESET
+378 SNISINGSET
-388 SVGNAS
+388 PVGNAS

-407 NSTDIDASSI
+407 NSTSIDASSI
-417 GEIIPVHTEQSVIK
+417 GEIIPVYTEQSVIK
-431 YYYRDKDGKLVE
+431 YYYNQNGNLIE
-443 IPGTDKYP
+443 IPDTDKYP
-451 NVNVSGWTGQEF
+451 NVNVSGWTGQGF
-463 VVNSVD
+463 IVDNVD
-469 QYKHLIDG
+469 QYKQLING
-477 FYLDDSNIP
+477 FYLDASKLP

-500 SYYKKVYYK
+500 SYYKKVYYSAGDK
-509 STNLTEGTIS
+509 DEGTID
-519 QLGVDFT
+519 QLKVDFT
-526 VVYRQIDASG
+526 VVYRQIDAIG

-541 MYDGSNMT
+541 MYDGKDMT
-549 KVIERQEVEA
+549 KVIESHTVEA
-559 GQSVKFSHNNYTAR
+559 GKSVNFSHNNYTAR

-630 YITDIEFVT
+630 YIADIEFVT

-1208 DITDPKFAEVISPTL
+1208 DITDPKFAEVVSPTIN
-1223 AGYTADKTWV
+1223 GYTPNKDLISA
-1233 SGSSV
+1233 SSV

-1256 NAEIIYVDETTGKQL
+1256 KAEIIYVDETTGKQL

-1276 DGKYNETINYSTAD
+1276 DGKYNDTINYSTAD

-1304 DGYVGG
+1304 DSYVGG
-1310 EFGEDTKTF
+1310 EF
-1319 YVTFKHGIVVVN
+1319 
-1331 PETPGKPD
+1331 
-1339 EPINPDN
+1339 
-1346 PDGPKYPADSAN
+1346 S
-1358 LNKDVTN
+1358 
-1365 TIHYVYADGTTAKP
+1365 
-1379 SHTQTLTFV
+1379 
-1388 GSGVIDK
+1388 
-1395 VTGQY
+1395 
-1400 VEVDEN
+1400 
-1406 GNVKLDENGNPIPG
+1406 
-1420 KLTWTASDGT
+1420 
-1430 TFIEVVS
+1430 
-1437 PTIVGYTP
+1437 
-1445 DKGVVN
+1445 
-1451 AVEGI
+1451 
-1456 NQDSKNLETTV
+1456 
-1467 IYTAN
+1467 
-1472 AANAEIIYVDE
+1472 
-1483 TTGKQLETAVVDG
+1483 
-1496 KYNETINYSTA
+1496 
-1507 DKIKYYESLGY
+1507 
-1518 ELVKDGYVGGEF
+1518 
-1530 GEDTKTFY
+1530 EDTKTFY

-1581 TVHYVYADGT
+1581 TVHYIYADGT

-1596 HTQTLTFVGSGV
+1596 HTQTLTFTGSGH
-1608 IDKVTGQYVEVDE
+1608 INKVTGEYVEVDE
-1621 NGNVKLD
+1621 EGNIKLD
-1628 ENGNPIPG
+1628 SDGKPIPG
-1636 KLTWTASDGTT
+1636 KLNWMSALGNS
-1647 FIEVVSPTI
+1647 FLAVPSPIITGHTPSHTEI
-1656 VGYTPDKGVVN
+1656 NGVENVAHDSENYVYTV
-1667 AVEGINQD
+1667 
-1675 SKNSET
+1675 T
-1681 TVIYTANAAKAEII
+1681 YTANAAK
-1695 YVDETTGKQL
+1695 
-1705 ETAVV
+1705 
-1710 NGKYNE
+1710 
-1716 TINYST
+1716 
-1722 LDKINYYESLG
+1722 
-1733 YELVKDGYIGGEFG
+1733 
-1747 EDTKTFYVR
+1747 
-1756 FKHGTVVV
+1756 
-1764 NPEAP
+1764 
-1769 GKPDEPINPD
+1769 
-1779 NPDGPKYPADSANLN
+1779 
-1794 KDVTN
+1794 
-1799 TIHYVYADGTTAKP
+1799 
-1813 SHTQTLTFVG
+1813 
-1823 SGVIDKVTG
+1823 
-1832 QYVEV
+1832 
-1837 DENGNVKLDE
+1837 
-1847 NGNPI
+1847 
-1852 PGKLTWTA
+1852 
-1860 SDGTTFIEVVSP
+1860 
-1872 TIVGYTPD
+1872 
-1880 KGVVNAVEGINQDS
+1880 
-1894 KNLETTVIY
+1894 
-1903 TANAANAEIIY
+1903 AEIIY

-2056 KNGRKISDGIK
+2056 ENGRKISDGIK

-2113 NKDIVDPEEPKDP
+2113 NKDIVDLEEPKDPVDPEEPKDP
-2126 VYPEEPKDPVDP
+2126 VDPEEPKDP

>member
-41 GVNNQEAQAD
+41 GINNQEVQAD

-69 ITETMDNVVNTED
+69 ITEKIESVVNTED

-141 YNAASTN
+141 YNAESINGDT
-148 EDAAVNN
+148 AVKN
-155 QNTNTTEINSVE
+155 QNTNTTETNLVE
-167 NTTPVEEVQVAENV
+167 NTTPVEEAQAV
-181 EENTAPGDVQ
+181 EDVEKNAASVDVQ
-191 PVETTESNIAS
+191 PVESVESNTVS
-202 VEETQAVENV
+202 VEETQPAEKVEN
-212 ETNTVPVEADQPI
+212 NTVSVEADQPI
-225 ENVEDST
+225 E
-232 ISVEEVAPIED
+232 A

-252 PIEESAVKENTTIQS
+252 PIEESVVKENTTIQS
-267 NAKEVQSKASVT
+267 NAKEVQSKAAVT
-279 IQGTDADNY
+279 ILGTDADNY
-288 PKKAGDLID
+288 PKKAGDLIG
-297 DNRYIYQILTL
+297 DNRYIYQILNL
-308 NGTWNED
+308 NGTSFV
-315 QPYSSN
+315 SSDN
-321 KKLVLSV
+321 KKLILSV
-328 NRNNLADENLYAYVT
+328 NRNNLSDDNLYAYVT
-343 DNGFTKILS
+343 DNSFTEILS

-364 EVNNRKFLVINSGK
+364 EVVNGWHTVKFLVVNSGK
-378 SNITINESET
+378 SNISINGSET
-388 SVGNAS
+388 PVGNAS

-407 NSTDIDASSI
+407 NSTSIDASSI
-417 GEIIPVHTEQSVIK
+417 GEIIPVYTEQSVIK
-431 YYYRDKDGKLVE
+431 YYYNQNGNLIE
-443 IPGTDKYP
+443 IPDTDKYP
-451 NVNVSGWTGQEF
+451 NVNVSGWTGQGF
-463 VVNSVD
+463 IVDNVD
-469 QYKHLIDG
+469 QYKQLING
-477 FYLDDSNIP
+477 FYLDASKLP

-500 SYYKKVYYK
+500 SYYKKVYYSAGDK
-509 STNLTEGTIS
+509 DEGTID
-519 QLGVDFT
+519 QLKVDFT
-526 VVYRQIDASG
+526 VVYRQIDAIG

-541 MYDGSNMT
+541 MYDGKDMT
-549 KVIERQEVEA
+549 KVIESHTVEA
-559 GQSVKFSHNNYTAR
+559 GKSVNFSHNNYTAR

-630 YITDIEFVT
+630 YIADIEFVT

-958 NKDQEAANSVTQKV
+958 NKGQEAANSVTQKV

-1059 IGRDEV
+1059 IGRDDV
-1065 QGKVDHQINWKQN
+1065 YGKVDHQIIWGQN

-1086 IESGYKLVSSDYEFG
+1086 IESGYKFVSSDYEFG

-1107 ADEAKNNFTIHLTRD
+1107 ADEAKNIFTVHLTRD
-1122 LIIIDPTNPDSPA
+1122 VIIIDPTNPDSPA

-1151 VFENGSTAAESNKQ
+1151 VFANGDTAAESNKQ
-1165 NIKFTAYGVVDKT
+1165 SIKFTAYGVVDKT

-1208 DITDPKFAEVISPTL
+1208 DVTDPKFAEVVSPTIN
-1223 AGYTADKTWV
+1223 GYTPNKDLISA
-1233 SGSSV
+1233 SSV

-1256 NAEIIYVDETTGKQL
+1256 KAEIIYVDETTGKQLETAVVDGKYNDTINYSTADKIKYYESLGYELVKDSYVGGEFSEDTKTFYVTFKHGVVHVHPDNPGKPGENINPGGDVKYPTDSGVLNKDVTHTVHYIYADGTTAKPSHTQTLTFTGSGHINKVTGEYVEVDEEGNIKLDSDGKPIPGKLNWMSALGNSFLAVPSPIITGHTPSHTEINGVENVAHDSENYVYTVTYTANAAKAEIIYVDETTGKRL

-1319 YVTFKHGIVVVN
+1319 YVTFKHGTVVVN

-1406 GNVKLDENGNPIPG
+1406 GNVKLDENSNPILG

-1445 DKGVVN
+1445 DKGIVN

-1456 NQDSKNLETTV
+1456 NQDSKNL
-1467 IYTAN
+1467 
-1472 AANAEIIYVDE
+1472 
-1483 TTGKQLETAVVDG
+1483 
-1496 KYNETINYSTA
+1496 
-1507 DKIKYYESLGY
+1507 
-1518 ELVKDGYVGGEF
+1518 
-1530 GEDTKTFY
+1530 
-1538 VTFKHGVVHVHPDNP
+1538 
-1553 GKPGENIN
+1553 
-1561 PGGDV
+1561 
-1566 KYPTDSGVLNKDVTH
+1566 
-1581 TVHYVYADGT
+1581 
-1591 TAKPS
+1591 
-1596 HTQTLTFVGSGV
+1596 
-1608 IDKVTGQYVEVDE
+1608 
-1621 NGNVKLD
+1621 
-1628 ENGNPIPG
+1628 
-1636 KLTWTASDGTT
+1636 
-1647 FIEVVSPTI
+1647 
-1656 VGYTPDKGVVN
+1656 
-1667 AVEGINQD
+1667 
-1675 SKNSET
+1675 ET

-1710 NGKYNE
+1710 E
-1716 TINYST
+1716 
-1722 LDKINYYESLG
+1722 
-1733 YELVKDGYIGGEFG
+1733 
-1747 EDTKTFYVR
+1747 
-1756 FKHGTVVV
+1756 
-1764 NPEAP
+1764 
-1769 GKPDEPINPD
+1769 
-1779 NPDGPKYPADSANLN
+1779 
-1794 KDVTN
+1794 
-1799 TIHYVYADGTTAKP
+1799 
-1813 SHTQTLTFVG
+1813 
-1823 SGVIDKVTG
+1823 
-1832 QYVEV
+1832 
-1837 DENGNVKLDE
+1837 
-1847 NGNPI
+1847 
-1852 PGKLTWTA
+1852 
-1860 SDGTTFIEVVSP
+1860 
-1872 TIVGYTPD
+1872 
-1880 KGVVNAVEGINQDS
+1880 
-1894 KNLETTVIY
+1894 
-1903 TANAANAEIIY
+1903 
-1914 VDETTGKQLETAV
+1914 
-1927 VDGKYNETINYST
+1927 GKYNETINYST

-2056 KNGRKISDGIK
+2056 ENGRKISDGIK

-2076 IQVISPDIAGYT
+2076 IEVISPDIAGYT

-2095 SLENVDNNTDDII
+2095 SLENVDSNTDDII

-2126 VYPEEPKDPVDP
+2126 VDPEEPKDP
-2138 VDPEEPKDPEDPEDS
+2138 VDPEEPKDPVDPEEPKDPVDPEEPKDPVDPEEPKDPVDPEEPKDPVDPEEPKDPVDSENPEDS

-2161 PTESTN
+2161 PTESPN

-2224 TIASLLGLAGTRKRK
+2224 TIASILGLAGTRKRK

>member
-69 ITETMDNVVNTED
+69 ITETMDNVVNTEE
-82 QSVSTANQAEVM
+82 QSISTTDNQTEVM
-94 SVEENNEV
+94 SAEENNEV
-102 ENDGTASGETGNEE
+102 ENDVTASGETGNEE
-116 VKNDRSISAVET
+116 VKNDRSISSVET
-128 NNVEEQTTNEAVT
+128 DNVDKQATNEVVT
-141 YNAASTN
+141 YNAESINGDT
-148 EDAAVNN
+148 AVKN
-155 QNTNTTEINSVE
+155 QNTNTTETNLVE
-167 NTTPVEEVQVAENV
+167 NTTPVEEAQAV
-181 EENTAPGDVQ
+181 EDVEKNAASVDVQ
-191 PVETTESNIAS
+191 PVESVESNTVS
-202 VEETQAVENV
+202 VEETQPAEKVEN
-212 ETNTVPVEADQPI
+212 NTVSVEADQPI
-225 ENVEDST
+225 E
-232 ISVEEVAPIED
+232 A

-252 PIEESAVKENTTIQS
+252 PIEESVVKENTTIQS
-267 NAKEVQSKASVT
+267 NAKEVQSKAAVT
-279 IQGTDADNY
+279 ILGTDADNY
-288 PKKAGDLID
+288 PKKAGDLIG
-297 DNRYIYQILTL
+297 DNRYIYQILNL
-308 NGTWNED
+308 NGTSFV
-315 QPYSSN
+315 SSDN
-321 KKLVLSV
+321 KKLILSV
-328 NRNNLADENLYAYVT
+328 NRNNLSDDNLYAYVT
-343 DNGFTKILS
+343 DNSFTEILS

-364 EVNNRKFLVINSGK
+364 EVVNGWHTVKFLVVNSGK
-378 SNITINESET
+378 SNISINGSET
-388 SVGNAS
+388 PVGNAS

-407 NSTDIDASSI
+407 NSTSIDASSI
-417 GEIIPVHTEQSVIK
+417 GEIIPVYTEQSVIK
-431 YYYRDKDGKLVE
+431 YYYNQNGNLIE
-443 IPGTDKYP
+443 IPDTDKYP
-451 NVNVSGWTGQEF
+451 NVNVSGWTGQGF
-463 VVNSVD
+463 IVDNVD
-469 QYKHLIDG
+469 QYKQLING
-477 FYLDDSNIP
+477 FYLDASKLP

-500 SYYKKVYYK
+500 SYYKKVYYSAGDK
-509 STNLTEGTIS
+509 DEGTID
-519 QLGVDFT
+519 QLKVDFT
-526 VVYRQIDASG
+526 VVYRQIDAIG

-541 MYDGSNMT
+541 MYDGKDMT
-549 KVIERQEVEA
+549 KVIESHTVEA
-559 GQSVKFSHNNYTAR
+559 GKSVNFSHNNYTAR

-630 YITDIEFVT
+630 YIADIEFVT

-958 NKDQEAANSVTQKV
+958 NKGQEAANSVTQKV

-1059 IGRDEV
+1059 IGRDDV
-1065 QGKVDHQINWKQN
+1065 YGKVDHQIIWGQN

-1086 IESGYKLVSSDYEFG
+1086 IESGYKFVSSDYEFG

-1107 ADEAKNNFTIHLTRD
+1107 ADEAKNIFTVHLTRD
-1122 LIIIDPTNPDSPA
+1122 VIIIDPTNPDSPA

-1151 VFENGSTAAESNKQ
+1151 VFANGDTAAESNKQ
-1165 NIKFTAYGVVDKT
+1165 SIKFTAYGVVDKT

-1208 DITDPKFAEVISPTL
+1208 DVTDPKFAEVVSPTIN
-1223 AGYTADKTWV
+1223 GYTPNKDLISA
-1233 SGSSV
+1233 SSV

-1256 NAEIIYVDETTGKQL
+1256 KAEIIYVDETTGKQLETAVVDGKYNDTINYSTADKIKYYESLGYELVKDSYVGGEFSEDTKTFYVTFKHGVVHVHPDNPGKPGENINPGGDVKYPTDSGVLNKDVTHTVHYIYADGTTAKPSHTQTLTFTGSGHINKVTGEYVEVDEEGNIKLDSDGKPIPGKLNWMSALGNSFLAVPSPIITGHTPSHTEINGVENVAHDSENYVYTVTYTANAAKAEIIYVDETTGKRL

-1319 YVTFKHGIVVVN
+1319 YVTFKHGTVVVN

-1379 SHTQTLTFV
+1379 SHTQTLTFI

-1472 AANAEIIYVDE
+1472 AA
-1483 TTGKQLETAVVDG
+1483 K
-1496 KYNETINYSTA
+1496 
-1507 DKIKYYESLGY
+1507 
-1518 ELVKDGYVGGEF
+1518 
-1530 GEDTKTFY
+1530 
-1538 VTFKHGVVHVHPDNP
+1538 
-1553 GKPGENIN
+1553 
-1561 PGGDV
+1561 
-1566 KYPTDSGVLNKDVTH
+1566 
-1581 TVHYVYADGT
+1581 
-1591 TAKPS
+1591 
-1596 HTQTLTFVGSGV
+1596 
-1608 IDKVTGQYVEVDE
+1608 
-1621 NGNVKLD
+1621 
-1628 ENGNPIPG
+1628 
-1636 KLTWTASDGTT
+1636 
-1647 FIEVVSPTI
+1647 
-1656 VGYTPDKGVVN
+1656 
-1667 AVEGINQD
+1667 
-1675 SKNSET
+1675 
-1681 TVIYTANAAKAEII
+1681 
-1695 YVDETTGKQL
+1695 
-1705 ETAVV
+1705 
-1710 NGKYNE
+1710 
-1716 TINYST
+1716 
-1722 LDKINYYESLG
+1722 
-1733 YELVKDGYIGGEFG
+1733 
-1747 EDTKTFYVR
+1747 
-1756 FKHGTVVV
+1756 
-1764 NPEAP
+1764 
-1769 GKPDEPINPD
+1769 
-1779 NPDGPKYPADSANLN
+1779 
-1794 KDVTN
+1794 
-1799 TIHYVYADGTTAKP
+1799 
-1813 SHTQTLTFVG
+1813 
-1823 SGVIDKVTG
+1823 
-1832 QYVEV
+1832 
-1837 DENGNVKLDE
+1837 
-1847 NGNPI
+1847 
-1852 PGKLTWTA
+1852 
-1860 SDGTTFIEVVSP
+1860 
-1872 TIVGYTPD
+1872 
-1880 KGVVNAVEGINQDS
+1880 
-1894 KNLETTVIY
+1894 
-1903 TANAANAEIIY
+1903 AEIIY

-2126 VYPEEPKDPVDP
+2126 VDPEEPKDP
-2138 VDPEEPKDPEDPEDS
+2138 VDPEEPKDPVDPEDS

-2185 ATVETKESGKAEAAT
+2185 ATVENKESGKVEAAT

>member
-41 GVNNQEAQAD
+41 GINNQEVQAD

-69 ITETMDNVVNTED
+69 ITEKIESVVNTED

-958 NKDQEAANSVTQKV
+958 NKGQEAANSVTQKV

-1059 IGRDEV
+1059 IGRDDV
-1065 QGKVDHQINWKQN
+1065 YGKVDHQIIWGQN

-1086 IESGYKLVSSDYEFG
+1086 IESGYKFVSSDYEFG

-1107 ADEAKNNFTIHLTRD
+1107 ADEAKNIFTVHLTRD
-1122 LIIIDPTNPDSPA
+1122 VIIIDPTNPDSPA

-1151 VFENGSTAAESNKQ
+1151 VFANGDTAAESNKQ
-1165 NIKFTAYGVVDKT
+1165 SIKFTAYGVVDKT

-1208 DITDPKFAEVISPTL
+1208 DVTDPKFAEVVSPTIN
-1223 AGYTADKTWV
+1223 GYTPNKDLISA
-1233 SGSSV
+1233 SSV

-1256 NAEIIYVDETTGKQL
+1256 KAEIIYVDETTGKQL

-1276 DGKYNETINYSTAD
+1276 DGKYNDTINYSTAD

-1319 YVTFKHGIVVVN
+1319 YVTFKHGTVVVN

-1379 SHTQTLTFV
+1379 SHTQTLTFI

-1472 AANAEIIYVDE
+1472 AAKAEIIYVDE
-1483 TTGKQLETAVVDG
+1483 TTGKRLETAVVDG

-1538 VTFKHGVVHVHPDNP
+1538 VTFKHG
-1553 GKPGENIN
+1553 
-1561 PGGDV
+1561 
-1566 KYPTDSGVLNKDVTH
+1566 
-1581 TVHYVYADGT
+1581 
-1591 TAKPS
+1591 
-1596 HTQTLTFVGSGV
+1596 
-1608 IDKVTGQYVEVDE
+1608 
-1621 NGNVKLD
+1621 
-1628 ENGNPIPG
+1628 
-1636 KLTWTASDGTT
+1636 
-1647 FIEVVSPTI
+1647 
-1656 VGYTPDKGVVN
+1656 
-1667 AVEGINQD
+1667 
-1675 SKNSET
+1675 
-1681 TVIYTANAAKAEII
+1681 
-1695 YVDETTGKQL
+1695 
-1705 ETAVV
+1705 
-1710 NGKYNE
+1710 
-1716 TINYST
+1716 
-1722 LDKINYYESLG
+1722 
-1733 YELVKDGYIGGEFG
+1733 
-1747 EDTKTFYVR
+1747 
-1756 FKHGTVVV
+1756 TVVV
-1764 NPEAP
+1764 NPETP

-1813 SHTQTLTFVG
+1813 SHTQTLTFIG

-1903 TANAANAEIIY
+1903 TANAAKAEIIY
-1914 VDETTGKQLETAV
+1914 VDETTGKRLETAV

-2056 KNGRKISDGIK
+2056 ENGRKISDGIK

-2076 IQVISPDIAGYT
+2076 IEVISPDIAGYT

-2095 SLENVDNNTDDII
+2095 SLENVDSNTDDII

-2126 VYPEEPKDPVDP
+2126 VDPEEPKDP
-2138 VDPEEPKDPEDPEDS
+2138 VDPEEPKDPVDPEEPKDPVDPEEPKDPVDPEEPKDPVDPEEPKDPVDSENPEDS

-2161 PTESTN
+2161 PTESPN

-2224 TIASLLGLAGTRKRK
+2224 TIASILGLAGTRKRK

>member
-69 ITETMDNVVNTED
+69 ITETMDNVVNTEE
-82 QSVSTANQAEVM
+82 QSISTTDNQTEVM
-94 SVEENNEV
+94 SAEENNEV
-102 ENDGTASGETGNEE
+102 ENDVTASGETGNEE
-116 VKNDRSISAVET
+116 VKNDRSISSVET
-128 NNVEEQTTNEAVT
+128 DNVDKQATNEVVT
-141 YNAASTN
+141 YNAESINGDT
-148 EDAAVNN
+148 AVKN
-155 QNTNTTEINSVE
+155 QNTNTTETNLVE
-167 NTTPVEEVQVAENV
+167 NTTPVEEAQAVENV
-181 EENTAPGDVQ
+181 EENTA
-191 PVETTESNIAS
+191 
-202 VEETQAVENV
+202 
-212 ETNTVPVEADQPI
+212 PVEADQPI

-232 ISVEEVAPIED
+232 TSVEEVAPIEA
-243 ETKVENEAS
+243 ETKIENEAS

-279 IQGTDADNY
+279 IQGTDAEKY
-288 PKKAGDLID
+288 PKEAEKLID
-297 DNRYIYQILTL
+297 KDKYIYQILNL
-308 NGTWNED
+308 NNTSMW
-315 QPYSSN
+315 SSDN
-321 KKLVLSV
+321 KKLILSV
-328 NRNNLADENLYAYVT
+328 NRNNLNDDNLYAYVT
-343 DNGFTKILS
+343 DNGFTQILS

-364 EVNNRKFLVINSGK
+364 EINNGRYNVKFLVVNSGK
-378 SNITINESET
+378 SDVTINENKT
-388 SVGNAS
+388 PVGNAS

-417 GEIIPVHTEQSVIK
+417 GEIIPVYTEQSVIK

-463 VVNSVD
+463 VVNNVD

-486 TGSFTGTL
+486 SGSFTGTL
-494 SQFGDG
+494 SQFGNG
-500 SYYKKVYYK
+500 SYYKKVYYQ

-526 VVYRQIDASG
+526 VVYRQIDATG

-541 MYDGSNMT
+541 MYDGSDMT
-549 KVIERQEVEA
+549 KLIERQEVEA

-603 IHPSVKFNNDKDDP
+603 IHPSVKFNNDPNDP

-630 YITDIEFVT
+630 YIADIEYVS

-652 LREDAKAT
+652 LRDDAKAT
-660 ITIVDLDNLE
+660 ITIVDLDND
-670 NNGGKV
+670 GSKV
-676 AELNATGKVYSVIN
+676 AGLEATGKVYSVIN
-690 FVDLSTTLQDL
+690 FVNLDTTLRNLLDK
-701 IDRGYV
+701 GYV
-707 VISND
+707 IFSND
-712 FKPGTKFDVKDLEF
+712 FKPGSIFDIKDQSF
-726 KIELKHGLEEINES
+726 TIQLKHGLEEINES

-745 IINYV
+745 VINYV

-762 QTAIFKTNGYRDKV
+762 QTAIFTASGYRDKV
-776 TGKIVEV
+776 TGNIVKV
-783 TEVEHDDG
+783 TEVEHDDD

-798 TNKDA
+798 IDKNA

-816 IKSPDIVGYTTTQK
+816 IESPDIVGYTTTQK

-837 DQDVKHR
+837 EQDVKHR
-844 VENIVYDKKA
+844 VENIVYEKKA

-916 FGDAEYNPGCN
+916 FGDAEYNPDCN
-927 DFRVILKHKI
+927 DFRIILKHKI

-958 NKDQEAANSVTQKV
+958 NKGQVAANSITQKV

-981 FVDKAWIGDIVWTT
+981 FVDKVWVSDIVWTT
-995 EAGDMNYTFA
+995 EAGEVNYTFA
-1005 PVESPKVTGYGADRG
+1005 QVESPKVTGYGTDRG

-1086 IESGYKLVSSDYEFG
+1086 IESGYKLISSDYEFG

-1122 LIIIDPTNPDSPA
+1122 LIIIDTTNPDSPA

-1151 VFENGSTAAESNKQ
+1151 VFENGTTAAESNKQ
-1165 NIKFTAYGVVDKT
+1165 NIKFTAYGVIDKT

-1193 DENKQPIEGTLTWKA
+1193 DENKQPIEGTLTWTA
-1208 DITDPKFAEVISPTL
+1208 DVTDPKFAEVVSPTL

-1233 SGSSV
+1233 SGSTV
-1238 TENTPNKVIVVT
+1238 TENTPNKIIVVT

-1256 NAEIIYVDETTGKQL
+1256 KAEIIYVDETTGKQL

-1276 DGKYNETINYSTAD
+1276 NGKYNETINYSTVD

-1304 DGYVGG
+1304 DGYIGG

-1319 YVTFKHGIVVVN
+1319 YVTFKHGTVVIT
-1331 PETPGKPD
+1331 PEKPGKPD
-1339 EPINPDN
+1339 ELINPDN

-1365 TIHYVYADGTTAKP
+1365 
-1379 SHTQTLTFV
+1379 
-1388 GSGVIDK
+1388 
-1395 VTGQY
+1395 
-1400 VEVDEN
+1400 
-1406 GNVKLDENGNPIPG
+1406 
-1420 KLTWTASDGT
+1420 
-1430 TFIEVVS
+1430 
-1437 PTIVGYTP
+1437 
-1445 DKGVVN
+1445 
-1451 AVEGI
+1451 
-1456 NQDSKNLETTV
+1456 
-1467 IYTAN
+1467 
-1472 AANAEIIYVDE
+1472 
-1483 TTGKQLETAVVDG
+1483 
-1496 KYNETINYSTA
+1496 
-1507 DKIKYYESLGY
+1507 
-1518 ELVKDGYVGGEF
+1518 
-1530 GEDTKTFY
+1530 
-1538 VTFKHGVVHVHPDNP
+1538 
-1553 GKPGENIN
+1553 
-1561 PGGDV
+1561 
-1566 KYPTDSGVLNKDVTH
+1566 

-1608 IDKVTGQYVEVDE
+1608 IDKVTGQYVEIDE

-1628 ENGNPIPG
+1628 ANGNPILG

-1656 VGYTPDKGVVN
+1656 VGYSPDKGVVS

-1675 SKNSET
+1675 SKNLET

-1722 LDKINYYESLG
+1722 VDKIKYYESLG

-1747 EDTKTFYVR
+1747 EDTKTFYVT
-1756 FKHGTVVV
+1756 FKHGTVVIT
-1764 NPEAP
+1764 PEKP
-1769 GKPDEPINPD
+1769 GKPDE
-1779 NPDGPKYPADSANLN
+1779 L
-1794 KDVTN
+1794 
-1799 TIHYVYADGTTAKP
+1799 
-1813 SHTQTLTFVG
+1813 
-1823 SGVIDKVTG
+1823 
-1832 QYVEV
+1832 
-1837 DENGNVKLDE
+1837 
-1847 NGNPI
+1847 
-1852 PGKLTWTA
+1852 
-1860 SDGTTFIEVVSP
+1860 
-1872 TIVGYTPD
+1872 
-1880 KGVVNAVEGINQDS
+1880 
-1894 KNLETTVIY
+1894 
-1903 TANAANAEIIY
+1903 
-1914 VDETTGKQLETAV
+1914 
-1927 VDGKYNETINYST
+1927 
-1940 ADKIKYYES
+1940 
-1949 LGYEL
+1949 
-1954 VKDGYVGGEFGE
+1954 
-1966 DTKTF
+1966 
-1971 YVTFKHGTVTVTPD
+1971 
-1985 DKFTEEDPINPD
+1985 INPD

-2056 KNGRKISDGIK
+2056 EDGRKISDGIK

-2095 SLENVDNNTDDII
+2095 SLENIDSNTDDII

-2113 NKDIVDPEEPKDP
+2113 NKDIVDPVD
-2126 VYPEEPKDPVDP
+2126 PEEPKDPVDPEESKDP
-2138 VDPEEPKDPEDPEDS
+2138 VDPEEPKDPVDS
-2153 KVPVQAET
+2153 EAPDKVET

-2167 DAPILPDQLST
+2167 DAPILPEQFSID
-2178 NTTIKEV
+2178 NKVE
-2185 ATVETKESGKAEAAT
+2185 TVENKEPGTVEAAT

-2212 HSNAGLI
+2212 HSNAGII

-2224 TIASLLGLAGTRKRK
+2224 TIASILGLAGTRKRK

>member
-69 ITETMDNVVNTED
+69 ITETMDNVVNTEE
-82 QSVSTANQAEVM
+82 QSISTTDNQTEVM
-94 SVEENNEV
+94 SAEENNEV
-102 ENDGTASGETGNEE
+102 ENDVTASGETGNEE
-116 VKNDRSISAVET
+116 VKNDRSISSVET
-128 NNVEEQTTNEAVT
+128 DNVDKQATNEVVT
-141 YNAASTN
+141 YNAESINGDT
-148 EDAAVNN
+148 AVKN
-155 QNTNTTEINSVE
+155 QNTNTTETNLVE
-167 NTTPVEEVQVAENV
+167 NTTPVEEAQAV
-181 EENTAPGDVQ
+181 EDVEKNAASVDVQ
-191 PVETTESNIAS
+191 PVESVESNTVS
-202 VEETQAVENV
+202 VEETQPAEKVEN
-212 ETNTVPVEADQPI
+212 NTVSVEADQPI
-225 ENVEDST
+225 E
-232 ISVEEVAPIED
+232 A

-252 PIEESAVKENTTIQS
+252 PIEESVVKENTTIQS
-267 NAKEVQSKASVT
+267 NAKEVQSKAAVT
-279 IQGTDADNY
+279 ILGTDADNY
-288 PKKAGDLID
+288 PKKAGDLIG
-297 DNRYIYQILTL
+297 DNRYIYQILNL
-308 NGTWNED
+308 NGTSFV
-315 QPYSSN
+315 SSDN
-321 KKLVLSV
+321 KKLILSV
-328 NRNNLADENLYAYVT
+328 NRNNLSDDNLYAYVT
-343 DNGFTKILS
+343 DNSFTEILS

-364 EVNNRKFLVINSGK
+364 EVVNGWHTVKFLVVNSGK
-378 SNITINESET
+378 SNISINGSET
-388 SVGNAS
+388 PVGNAS

-407 NSTDIDASSI
+407 NSTSIDASSI
-417 GEIIPVHTEQSVIK
+417 GEIIPVYTEQSVIK
-431 YYYRDKDGKLVE
+431 YYYNQNGNLIE
-443 IPGTDKYP
+443 IPDTDKYP
-451 NVNVSGWTGQEF
+451 NVNVSGWTGQGF
-463 VVNSVD
+463 IVDNVD
-469 QYKHLIDG
+469 QYKQLING
-477 FYLDDSNIP
+477 FYLDASKLP

-500 SYYKKVYYK
+500 SYYKKVYYSAGDK
-509 STNLTEGTIS
+509 DEGTID
-519 QLGVDFT
+519 QLKVDFT
-526 VVYRQIDASG
+526 VVYRQIDAIG

-541 MYDGSNMT
+541 MYDGKDMT
-549 KVIERQEVEA
+549 KVIESHTVEA
-559 GQSVKFSHNNYTAR
+559 GKSVNFSHNNYTAR

-630 YITDIEFVT
+630 YIADIEFVT

-1319 YVTFKHGIVVVN
+1319 YVTFKHGMVVVN

-1472 AANAEIIYVDE
+1472 AAKAEIIYVDE

-1636 KLTWTASDGTT
+1636 KLTWTANDGTT

-2138 VDPEEPKDPEDPEDS
+2138 EEPKDPEDPEDS

>member
-41 GVNNQEAQAD
+41 GINNQEVQAD

-69 ITETMDNVVNTED
+69 ITEKIESVVNTEE
-82 QSVSTANQAEVM
+82 QSVSTTANQTEVM
-94 SVEENNEV
+94 STEENNEV
-102 ENDGTASGETGNEE
+102 ENDGSASVETGNEE
-116 VKNDRSISAVET
+116 VKNDQSISSVET
-128 NNVEEQTTNEAVT
+128 NNVEESATNEVVT

-148 EDAAVNN
+148 EDIAVNN
-155 QNTNTTEINSVE
+155 QNT
-167 NTTPVEEVQVAENV
+167 TPVEEAQAV
-181 EENTAPGDVQ
+181 EDVEKNAASVDVQ
-191 PVETTESNIAS
+191 PVGSVGSNTVS
-202 VEETQAVENV
+202 VEETQPTEKVENNTISV
-212 ETNTVPVEADQPI
+212 EVDQPI

-232 ISVEEVAPIED
+232 TSVEEVAPIEA

-252 PIEESAVKENTTIQS
+252 PIEESVVKENTTIQS
-267 NAKEVQSKASVT
+267 NAKEVQSKAAVT
-279 IQGTDADNY
+279 IPGTDADNY
-288 PKKAGDLID
+288 PKKAGDLIG
-297 DNRYIYQILTL
+297 DNRYIYQILNLTFT
-308 NGTWNED
+308 N
-315 QPYSSN
+315 YN
-321 KKLVLSV
+321 KLILSV
-328 NRNNLADENLYAYVT
+328 NRTNLSDENLYAYVT
-343 DNGFTKILS
+343 DSNFTKILS
-352 THTIQAGHFKNI
+352 THTIQADHFKKI
-364 EVNNRKFLVINSGK
+364 DVNGQNFLIVNSGK
-378 SNITINESET
+378 SNISINGSET
-388 SVGNAS
+388 PVGNAS
-394 TVVGSTRIEYCLG
+394 TVVGSHTIEYGLG
-407 NSTDIDASSI
+407 NITDGVATSI
-417 GEIIPVHTEQSVIK
+417 GEIIPVYTEQSVIK
-431 YYYRDKDGKLVE
+431 YYYNQNGNLVE

-463 VVNSVD
+463 VVNNVD
-469 QYKHLIDG
+469 QYKQLIDG
-477 FYLDDSNIP
+477 FYLDASNIP
-486 TGSFTGTL
+486 SGSFTGTL
-494 SQFGDG
+494 SQFGNG
-500 SYYKKVYYK
+500 SYYKKVYYQ
-509 STNLTEGTIS
+509 STNLTEGTIN
-519 QLGVDFT
+519 QLRVDFT
-526 VVYRQIDASG
+526 VVYRQIDATG

-541 MYDGSNMT
+541 MYDGKDMT
-549 KVIERQEVEA
+549 KVIESHTVEA
-559 GQSVKFSHNNYTAR
+559 GKSVNFSHNNYTAR

-603 IHPSVKFNNDKDDP
+603 LHSPIKFNNDSKDP

-630 YITDIEFVT
+630 YIADIEYVI
-639 PEDPGKDIKVVYR
+639 PEDPGKDITVIYR

-816 IKSPDIVGYTTTQK
+816 IESPDIVGYTTTQK

-844 VENIVYDKKA
+844 VENIVYEKKA

-927 DFRVILKHKI
+927 DFRVVLKHKI

-958 NKDQEAANSVTQKV
+958 NKGQEAANSVTQKV

-1005 PVESPKVTGYGADRG
+1005 QVESPKVTGYGADRG

-1059 IGRDEV
+1059 ISRDEV
-1065 QGKVDHQINWKQN
+1065 HGKVDHQITWNLN
-1078 HENVLNLF
+1078 HEQVLNLF
-1086 IESGYKLVSSDYEFG
+1086 LENGYKLVSSDYEFG

-1107 ADEAKNNFTIHLTRD
+1107 ADEAKNSFTIHLTRD
-1122 LIIIDPTNPDSPA
+1122 VIIIDPTNPDNPA

-1151 VFENGSTAAESNKQ
+1151 VFENGSIAAESNKQ

-1193 DENKQPIEGTLTWKA
+1193 DENKQPIEGTLTWTA
-1208 DITDPKFAEVISPTL
+1208 GVTDPKFAEVVSPTL

-1233 SGSSV
+1233 SGSTV

-1256 NAEIIYVDETTGKQL
+1256 KAEIIYVDETTGKRL

-1319 YVTFKHGIVVVN
+1319 YVTFKHGTVIVT
-1331 PETPGKPD
+1331 PEKPGKPD

-1379 SHTQTLTFV
+1379 SHAQTLTFV

-1430 TFIEVVS
+1430 TFVEVVS

-1472 AANAEIIYVDE
+1472 AAKVEIIYVDE
-1483 TTGKQLETAVVDG
+1483 TTGKQLEIAVVDG

-1518 ELVKDGYVGGEF
+1518 ELVKDGYSGGEF
-1530 GEDTKTFY
+1530 GENTKTFY
-1538 VTFKHGVVHVHPDNP
+1538 VTFKHGIVHVHPDNP

-1596 HTQTLTFVGSGV
+1596 HTQTLTFTGSGH
-1608 IDKVTGQYVEVDE
+1608 INKVTGEYIEVDE
-1621 NGNVKLD
+1621 EGNIKLD
-1628 ENGNPIPG
+1628 ADGKPILG
-1636 KLTWTASDGTT
+1636 KLNWISALGNS
-1647 FIEVVSPTI
+1647 FLAVPSPIITGHTPSHTEI
-1656 VGYTPDKGVVN
+1656 NGVENVAHDSENYIYTV
-1667 AVEGINQD
+1667 
-1675 SKNSET
+1675 T
-1681 TVIYTANAAKAEII
+1681 YTANAAKAEII
-1695 YVDETTGKQL
+1695 YVDESTGKQL
-1705 ETAVV
+1705 ENVV
-1710 NGKYNE
+1710 VDGKYNE

-1722 LDKINYYESLG
+1722 ADKIKYYESLG
-1733 YELVKDGYIGGEFG
+1733 YELVKDGYVGGEFG
-1747 EDTKTFYVR
+1747 EETKTFYVT

-1764 NPEAP
+1764 NPEKP

-1779 NPDGPKYPADSANLN
+1779 NPDGPRYPADSANLN

-1837 DENGNVKLDE
+1837 DEDGNVKLDE

-1880 KGVVNAVEGINQDS
+1880 KGVVNAIEGINQDS
-1894 KNLETTVIY
+1894 KNLETTVVY
-1903 TANAANAEIIY
+1903 TANAAKAEIIY
-1914 VDETTGKQLETAV
+1914 VDETTGKRLETAV

-1966 DTKTF
+1966 ETKTF

-2056 KNGRKISDGIK
+2056 ENGRKISDGIK

-2076 IQVISPDIAGYT
+2076 IEVISPDIAGYT

-2095 SLENVDNNTDDII
+2095 SLENVDSNTDDII

-2126 VYPEEPKDPVDP
+2126 VDPEEPKDP
-2138 VDPEEPKDPEDPEDS
+2138 VDPEEPKDPVDPEEPKDPVDSENPEDS

-2161 PTESTN
+2161 PTESPN

-2224 TIASLLGLAGTRKRK
+2224 TIASILGLAGTRKRK

>member
-69 ITETMDNVVNTED
+69 ITETMDNVVNTEE
-82 QSVSTANQAEVM
+82 QSISTTDNQTEVM
-94 SVEENNEV
+94 SAEENNEV
-102 ENDGTASGETGNEE
+102 ENDVTASGETGNEE
-116 VKNDRSISAVET
+116 VKNDRSISSVET
-128 NNVEEQTTNEAVT
+128 DNVDKQATNEVVT
-141 YNAASTN
+141 YNAESINGDT
-148 EDAAVNN
+148 AVKN
-155 QNTNTTEINSVE
+155 QNTNTTETNLVE
-167 NTTPVEEVQVAENV
+167 NTTPVEEAQAVENV
-181 EENTAPGDVQ
+181 EENTA
-191 PVETTESNIAS
+191 
-202 VEETQAVENV
+202 
-212 ETNTVPVEADQPI
+212 PVEADQPI

-232 ISVEEVAPIED
+232 TSVEEVAPIEA
-243 ETKVENEAS
+243 ETKIENEAS

-279 IQGTDADNY
+279 IQGTDAEKY
-288 PKKAGDLID
+288 PKEAEKLID
-297 DNRYIYQILTL
+297 KDKYIYQILNL
-308 NGTWNED
+308 NNTSMW
-315 QPYSSN
+315 SSDN
-321 KKLVLSV
+321 KKLILSV
-328 NRNNLADENLYAYVT
+328 NRNNLNDDNLYAYVT
-343 DNGFTKILS
+343 DNGFTQILS

-364 EVNNRKFLVINSGK
+364 EINNGRYNVKFLVVNSGK
-378 SNITINESET
+378 SDVTINENKT
-388 SVGNAS
+388 PVGNAS

-417 GEIIPVHTEQSVIK
+417 GEIIPVYTEQSVIK

-463 VVNSVD
+463 VVNNVD

-486 TGSFTGTL
+486 SGSFTGTL
-494 SQFGDG
+494 SQFGNG
-500 SYYKKVYYK
+500 SYYKKVYYQ

-526 VVYRQIDASG
+526 VVYRQIDATG

-541 MYDGSNMT
+541 MYDGSDMT
-549 KVIERQEVEA
+549 KLIERQEVEA

-603 IHPSVKFNNDKDDP
+603 IHPSVKFNNDPNDP

-630 YITDIEFVT
+630 YIADIEYVS

-652 LREDAKAT
+652 LRDDAKAT
-660 ITIVDLDNLE
+660 ITIVDLDND
-670 NNGGKV
+670 GSKV
-676 AELNATGKVYSVIN
+676 AGLEATGKVYSVIN
-690 FVDLSTTLQDL
+690 FVNLDTTLRNLLDK
-701 IDRGYV
+701 GYV
-707 VISND
+707 IFSND
-712 FKPGTKFDVKDLEF
+712 FKPGSIFDIKDQSF
-726 KIELKHGLEEINES
+726 TIQLKHGLEEINES

-745 IINYV
+745 VINYV

-762 QTAIFKTNGYRDKV
+762 QTAIFTASGYRDKV
-776 TGKIVEV
+776 TGNIVKV
-783 TEVEHDDG
+783 TEVEHDDD

-798 TNKDA
+798 IDKNA

-816 IKSPDIVGYTTTQK
+816 IESPDIVGYTTTQK

-837 DQDVKHR
+837 EQDVKHR
-844 VENIVYDKKA
+844 VENIVYEKKA

-916 FGDAEYNPGCN
+916 FGDAEYNPDCN
-927 DFRVILKHKI
+927 DFRIILKHKI

-958 NKDQEAANSVTQKV
+958 NKGQVAANSITQKV

-981 FVDKAWIGDIVWTT
+981 FVDKVWVSDIVWTT
-995 EAGDMNYTFA
+995 EAGEVNYTFA
-1005 PVESPKVTGYGADRG
+1005 QVESPKVTGYGTDRG

-1086 IESGYKLVSSDYEFG
+1086 IESGYKLISSDYEFG

-1122 LIIIDPTNPDSPA
+1122 LIIIDTTNPDSPA

-1151 VFENGSTAAESNKQ
+1151 VFENGTTAAESNKQ
-1165 NIKFTAYGVVDKT
+1165 NIKFTAYGVIDKT

-1193 DENKQPIEGTLTWKA
+1193 DENKQPIEGTLTWTA
-1208 DITDPKFAEVISPTL
+1208 DVTDPKFAEVVSPTL

-1233 SGSSV
+1233 SGSTV
-1238 TENTPNKVIVVT
+1238 TENTPNKIIVVT

-1256 NAEIIYVDETTGKQL
+1256 KAEIIYVDETTGKQL

-1290 KIKYYESL
+1290 KINYYESL

-1304 DGYVGG
+1304 DGYIGG

-1319 YVTFKHGIVVVN
+1319 YVTFKHGTVVIT
-1331 PETPGKPD
+1331 PEKPGKPD
-1339 EPINPDN
+1339 ELINPDN

-1365 TIHYVYADGTTAKP
+1365 
-1379 SHTQTLTFV
+1379 
-1388 GSGVIDK
+1388 
-1395 VTGQY
+1395 
-1400 VEVDEN
+1400 
-1406 GNVKLDENGNPIPG
+1406 
-1420 KLTWTASDGT
+1420 
-1430 TFIEVVS
+1430 
-1437 PTIVGYTP
+1437 
-1445 DKGVVN
+1445 
-1451 AVEGI
+1451 
-1456 NQDSKNLETTV
+1456 
-1467 IYTAN
+1467 
-1472 AANAEIIYVDE
+1472 
-1483 TTGKQLETAVVDG
+1483 
-1496 KYNETINYSTA
+1496 
-1507 DKIKYYESLGY
+1507 
-1518 ELVKDGYVGGEF
+1518 
-1530 GEDTKTFY
+1530 
-1538 VTFKHGVVHVHPDNP
+1538 
-1553 GKPGENIN
+1553 
-1561 PGGDV
+1561 
-1566 KYPTDSGVLNKDVTH
+1566 

-1608 IDKVTGQYVEVDE
+1608 IDKVTGQYVEIDE

-1628 ENGNPIPG
+1628 ANGNPILG

-1656 VGYTPDKGVVN
+1656 VGYSPDKGVV
-1667 AVEGINQD
+1667 
-1675 SKNSET
+1675 S
-1681 TVIYTANAAKAEII
+1681 
-1695 YVDETTGKQL
+1695 
-1705 ETAVV
+1705 
-1710 NGKYNE
+1710 
-1716 TINYST
+1716 
-1722 LDKINYYESLG
+1722 
-1733 YELVKDGYIGGEFG
+1733 
-1747 EDTKTFYVR
+1747 
-1756 FKHGTVVV
+1756 
-1764 NPEAP
+1764 
-1769 GKPDEPINPD
+1769 
-1779 NPDGPKYPADSANLN
+1779 
-1794 KDVTN
+1794 
-1799 TIHYVYADGTTAKP
+1799 
-1813 SHTQTLTFVG
+1813 
-1823 SGVIDKVTG
+1823 
-1832 QYVEV
+1832 
-1837 DENGNVKLDE
+1837 
-1847 NGNPI
+1847 
-1852 PGKLTWTA
+1852 
-1860 SDGTTFIEVVSP
+1860 
-1872 TIVGYTPD
+1872 
-1880 KGVVNAVEGINQDS
+1880 AVEGINQDS

-1903 TANAANAEIIY
+1903 TANAAKAEIIY

-1940 ADKIKYYES
+1940 ADKINYYES

-1954 VKDGYVGGEFGE
+1954 VKDGYIGGEFGE

-1971 YVTFKHGTVTVTPD
+1971 YVIFKHGTVTVTPD

-2056 KNGRKISDGIK
+2056 EDGRKISDGIK

-2095 SLENVDNNTDDII
+2095 SLENIDSNTDDII

-2113 NKDIVDPEEPKDP
+2113 NKDIVDPVD
-2126 VYPEEPKDPVDP
+2126 PEEPKDPVDPEESKDP
-2138 VDPEEPKDPEDPEDS
+2138 VDPEEPKDPVDS
-2153 KVPVQAET
+2153 EAPDKVET

-2167 DAPILPDQLST
+2167 DAPILPEQFSID
-2178 NTTIKEV
+2178 NKVE
-2185 ATVETKESGKAEAAT
+2185 TVENKEPGTVEAAT

-2212 HSNAGLI
+2212 HSNAGII

-2224 TIASLLGLAGTRKRK
+2224 TIASILGLAGTRKRK